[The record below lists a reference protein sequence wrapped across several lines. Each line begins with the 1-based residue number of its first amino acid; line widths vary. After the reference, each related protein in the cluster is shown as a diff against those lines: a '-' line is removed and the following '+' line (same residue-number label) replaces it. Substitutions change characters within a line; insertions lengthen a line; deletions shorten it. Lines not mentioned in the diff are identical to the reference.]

1 MEQIKELEEVLEL
14 LNTKQY
20 TKLRQ
25 YLAELNDADIAGLLE
40 ELEEEDMLK
49 VFRILPKDLA
59 ADVFSYLDMDN
70 QQKIIT
76 SLSDKEAT
84 NIINNL
90 MADDAADLLEEMPA
104 NIVKK
109 LLTNASPE
117 VRRDINHLLRY
128 PEDSAGSIMTVEYV
142 DLKENLTVNQAI
154 ERIRKVGLD
163 SETINIC
170 YVLDAQRRLV
180 GTVPCVICCSWTVTR
195 SSVTS
200 CMKMSSPSIP

>member
-84 NIINNL
+84 NIIMTMIMIAVAMTITTIMRMKYL
-90 MADDAADLLEEMPA
+90 QAGE
-104 NIVKK
+104 KK
-109 LLTNASPE
+109 LL
-117 VRRDINHLLRY
+117 R
-128 PEDSAGSIMTVEYV
+128 SIQKKEFEQFLIHY
-142 DLKENLTVNQAI
+142 LKKT
-154 ERIRKVGLD
+154 
-163 SETINIC
+163 
-170 YVLDAQRRLV
+170 
-180 GTVPCVICCSWTVTR
+180 P
-195 SSVTS
+195 
-200 CMKMSSPSIP
+200 MSMELS

>member
-40 ELEEEDMLK
+40 ELEEEEMLK

-90 MADDAADLLEEMPA
+90 MADDAADLRSAARGQTEHDAWLKTDPQDPKSIWWYSDIRSVGFRVVCEP
-104 NIVKK
+104 
-109 LLTNASPE
+109 PE
-117 VRRDINHLLRY
+117 
-128 PEDSAGSIMTVEYV
+128 
-142 DLKENLTVNQAI
+142 
-154 ERIRKVGLD
+154 
-163 SETINIC
+163 
-170 YVLDAQRRLV
+170 
-180 GTVPCVICCSWTVTR
+180 GTVR
-195 SSVTS
+195 
-200 CMKMSSPSIP
+200 